1 MASISNDPGGKRRI
15 SFILPN
21 GDRKAIRLGKVSQR
35 TAEGIKYRVEQLV
48 EALHYKHPVEGD
60 LAQWV
65 ANLEPSL
72 AQKLARVGLIPNPE
86 AKPATTLGPFLR
98 AYIDG
103 RADLK
108 EATKTVRGLVASDL
122 NEYFG
127 EVRDVRTITP
137 GNADDFKQ
145 WLVGRKLAPTTIHKR
160 LQVARSFFHAMRRRK
175 LIDENPFE
183 GVNVAAAGIKDR
195 QRFVTREEVALV
207 LAACP
212 DHHWR
217 CIVALARYGGLRCPS
232 EVLSLR
238 WQDIEWDT
246 GRIVVTSPKTEGHV
260 GKATRVAPLFAELR
274 PFLSEAFDL
283 APEGSTYV
291 VDERFRKSA
300 LGPKGWQNTNLR
312 TTFTKIVN
320 RAGLTI
326 WPRPFHNLRA
336 SRETELVEKYPV
348 QVVTDW
354 LGNTPNVALRH
365 YLMTTKEHFEAAVK
379 GDEPKDK
386 TATGRSKGD
395 DTADET
401 KAAQKAAQSAHA
413 GPRGDSQP
421 PSCAHEKTPV
431 LLGLANSCDTIQMFR
446 VAEEGLEPT
455 SHSTGN
461 TIDPPQGGAKSGA
474 LGAQNGPLDPDLAA
488 IVKAWPTLPEPIKAG
503 IVAMI
508 GAAK

>member
-1 MASISNDPGGKRRI
+1 MASIANDPGGKRRI
-15 SFILPN
+15 LFTLPN

-48 EALHYKHPVEGD
+48 EALQFNRPMEPE

-65 ANLEPSL
+65 KDLEPRL
-72 AQKLARVGLIPNPE
+72 TKKLARVGLIPNPE
-86 AKPATTLGPFLR
+86 AKPTATLGAFLTS
-98 AYIDG
+98 YIAS

-108 EATKTVRGLVASDL
+108 PATKIVRKLVARDL

-127 EVRDVRTITP
+127 EVRDVNTITP
-137 GNADDFKQ
+137 GNADDYKQ

-183 GVNVAAAGIKDR
+183 GVKVAAAGIKDR
-195 QRFVTREEVALV
+195 QRFVTREETALV

-212 DHHWR
+212 DHNWR
-217 CIVALARYGGLRCPS
+217 CIVGLARFGGLRSPS

-238 WQDIEWDT
+238 WQDIDWDA
-246 GRIVVTSPKTEGHV
+246 GRVVVTSPKTECHA
-260 GKATRVAPLFAELR
+260 GKATRVIPLFAELR
-274 PFLSEAFDL
+274 PFLEEAFNM

-300 LGPKGWQNTNLR
+300 LGPTGWQNTNLR

-320 RAGLTI
+320 RAGLTP
-326 WPRPFHNLRA
+326 WPRLFHNLRA

-365 YLMTTKEHFEAAVK
+365 YLMTTSEHFEAAVK
-379 GDEPKDK
+379 GDEAAVEGVTDRYREDAKVDG
-386 TATGRSKGD
+386 AQ
-395 DTADET
+395 
-401 KAAQKAAQSAHA
+401 AAQKAAQSAHA
-413 GPRGDSQP
+413 GHRGDSQP
-421 PSCAHEKTPV
+421 TGGAHEKTPV
-431 LLGLANSCDTIQMFR
+431 LLGCASSCDTIQIFR
-446 VAEEGLEPT
+446 LAEEGLEP
-455 SHSTGN
+455 
-461 TIDPPQGGAKSGA
+461 
-474 LGAQNGPLDPDLAA
+474 
-488 IVKAWPTLPEPIKAG
+488 PTRGL
-503 IVAMI
+503 
-508 GAAK
+508 